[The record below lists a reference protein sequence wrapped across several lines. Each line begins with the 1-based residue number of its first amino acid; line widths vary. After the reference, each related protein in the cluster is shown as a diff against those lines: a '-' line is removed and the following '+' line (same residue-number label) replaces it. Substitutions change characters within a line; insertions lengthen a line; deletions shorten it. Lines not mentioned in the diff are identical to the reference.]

1 VTFTSRAAVVW
12 GLGDYDKPDLQ
23 MNGVDD
29 YGVEWV
35 LGPVEGW
42 KRTAVSN
49 PIVEGG
55 MDGGW
60 FEPGRRLPKTMTL
73 AGAFRQCRG
82 GVDLDAAEERLRSA
96 LEITDR
102 STWLWHAGPV
112 PKQMGIKLTGELI
125 VAEPRKNRGVRTW
138 SAVVTA
144 ADPLKYA
151 AGAAGLISVST
162 GLSQIAPAGI
172 TFPIQFPADFGG
184 GDFTQGRL
192 QLDNPG
198 TQPVAPII
206 TFEAKTSTLEYP
218 VMRHLGLGE
227 FSGVNRIMLAN
238 DTAVADHD
246 PRAPSLRLNE
256 SSIYGDRLP
265 GSTFFPITKGRNDLL
280 FTANTYSAV
289 ARATVSFRPAWS

>member
-1 VTFTSRAAVVW
+1 VTFTPRAAVVW
-12 GLGDYDKPDLQ
+12 GLGDYDAPDLE
-23 MNGVDD
+23 MNGIDD

-42 KRTAVSN
+42 KRTSVAS

-60 FEPGRRLPKTMTL
+60 FEPGRRLPKVMTL
-73 AGAFRQCRG
+73 AGAFRKCG
-82 GVDLDAAEERLRSA
+82 PNADLDAAEERLRSA
-96 LEITDR
+96 LEILDR
-102 STWLWHAGPV
+102 NTYLWHAGAV
-112 PKQMGIKLTGELI
+112 PQQMGIKLTGELI

-151 AGAAGLISVST
+151 AGAAGLISVPI
-162 GLSQIAPAGI
+162 GLAQTTTAGI
-172 TFPIQFPADFGG
+172 TFPVQFPADFGG

-192 QLDNPG
+192 TLVNPG
-198 TQPVAPII
+198 TQPVAPVI
-206 TFEAKTSTLEYP
+206 TFEARTSTLEYP
-218 VMRHLGLGE
+218 VMRHLGLGQ
-227 FSGVNRIMLAN
+227 FSGVNRILAAN
-238 DTAVADHD
+238 DVAVADHD
-246 PRAPSLRLNE
+246 PRAPSLRLND
-256 SSIYGDRLP
+256 SSIYGDQLP